1 MYSTLSLL
9 TLRRFARASLPAIA
23 LAGLVVSGGRAQTPV
38 VVTAGGPTAV
48 QRADALLRDGRRAA
62 AADLLGQHL
71 AEQPTDGRAWLF
83 LGRIYLADAQRWHRD
98 GHRAE
103 PSGTLL
109 LDFAGAAFE
118 QSQQLLADSG
128 NVHRVLTAIERTTNR
143 VEQLG
148 WSAAVGR
155 GLAADELP
163 LPPLLSE
170 LGRNLLAS
178 CPRGGVL
185 VTGSMVETAA
195 AWGTRLLEG
204 NRPDLLL
211 LRPDLYAWDARYR
224 NAMASA
230 LDVDSTAELPIAL
243 LRASVNRPICLTP
256 TVDSLTAPALDWRAV
271 RLVLTAGPA
280 AIKGGEQLSVHF
292 FARTGLA
299 GSVWSEAVRD
309 VYDLAARRNNS
320 LCQTLFAA
328 SDAQGLPTIA
338 SCPR

>member
-1 MYSTLSLL
+1 M
-9 TLRRFARASLPAIA
+9 
-23 LAGLVVSGGRAQTPV
+23 
-38 VVTAGGPTAV
+38 
-48 QRADALLRDGRRAA
+48 QRAEVLLRDGRRAA

-71 AEQPTDGRAWLF
+71 AEQPTDGRAWLY
-83 LGRIYLADAQRWHRD
+83 LGRIYLADAQRWHRE
-98 GHRAE
+98 GHLVE

-128 NVHRVLTAIERTTNR
+128 NVHRVLVAVERTTNR
-143 VEQLG
+143 IEALG
-148 WSAAVGR
+148 WLAAVGP
-155 GLAADELP
+155 GLPADELP
-163 LPPLLSE
+163 LPALLGE

-195 AWGTRLLEG
+195 TWGVRLLEG
-204 NRPDLLL
+204 TRPDLLL

-224 NAMASA
+224 TEMARA
-230 LDVDSTAELPIAL
+230 LDVDSTADLPIAL

-256 TVDSLTAPALDWRAV
+256 TVDSLTAPALEWRAV
-271 RLVLTAGPA
+271 RMVLTAGPA
-280 AIKGGEQLSVHF
+280 AIKGEEQLSTHYFGRV
-292 FARTGLA
+292 GLA
-299 GSVWSEAVRD
+299 GSVWGEAVRD
-309 VYDLAARRNNS
+309 VYDLAARRNHS
-320 LCQTLFAA
+320 LCQTLFGG

>member
-1 MYSTLSLL
+1 MHPTLSFLS
-9 TLRRFARASLPAIA
+9 LRRIASAWIPVVVLVGAIA
-23 LAGLVVSGGRAQTPV
+23 SSAKAQTPV
-38 VVTAGGPTAV
+38 VVTTGGGSAV
-48 QRADALLRDGRRAA
+48 QRAELLLREGRRGA

-71 AEQPTDGRAWLF
+71 AEQPNDGRAWLF

-98 GHRAE
+98 GHSAE

-109 LDFAGAAFE
+109 LDFAAAAFE

-148 WSAAVGR
+148 WSGAVGH
-155 GLAADELP
+155 GLAAEELP

-195 AWGTRLLEG
+195 VWGTRLLDG
-204 NRPDLLL
+204 TRADLIL

-224 NAMASA
+224 SAMAAA
-230 LDVDSTAELPIAL
+230 LDVDSTAELPTAL
-243 LRASVNRPICLTP
+243 LRASANRPICLTP
-256 TVDSLTAPALDWRAV
+256 TVDSVTAPALEWRAV
-271 RLVLTAGPA
+271 RMVLTAGPS
-280 AIKGGEQLSVHF
+280 AIKGEEQLSVHQ

-309 VYDLAARRNNS
+309 VYDLAARRNHS

-328 SDAQGLPTIA
+328 NDAQGLPTIA